1 MSSDKPE
8 VLEEFE
14 YQAEM
19 KQLLHLIVHSLYS
32 HREVFLREVISNAS
46 DALNQVRFRQL
57 TDKDIVS
64 PDAPLRISIGVDS
77 EGQTFS
83 IADTGIGMTR
93 EDLVARIGTIA
104 SSGTVA
110 FLEQLKEEGK
120 PFDANLIGQFG
131 IGFYSVFM
139 VTDEV
144 VIETRHADSGSK
156 GYRWESSGES
166 KFTIEEFPREE
177 RGTKISFKLK
187 DDAKEFSEEYRVNE
201 IIKKYSNFADF
212 PIHVNGEQI
221 NTISALWQKNKNEVN
236 DEELEEFYKFISNDF
251 NPILGHLHLAI
262 EGQVNFKAMV
272 FVPETAP
279 FNFLRG
285 DDLKSLQLYA
295 NRIFIQDDCKEL
307 LPEYLH
313 FVAGV
318 VDTEDLPLNVSREVT
333 QSSPVMGKI
342 KNVLTGRILSL
353 LEGWAKNDQEKYDT
367 FFTNF
372 GLLFKTGL
380 STDFGNRDR
389 LIDLLRF
396 ESTKTEKGKFTSL
409 KDYVAG
415 MQEDQKEIYYLTG
428 ESRAAVELNPNLEY
442 FRKREI
448 EVLFFI
454 DPADIFN
461 IPQLHEYDEKPIKGI
476 ETADLD
482 LKSDEESEADSLTE
496 DESKSLIS
504 IFKETL
510 GDKVEDVVESKRL
523 VDSAATLVVGA
534 SGMDRQMERMMKMM
548 NQEIPGSKKIL
559 EINPSHPLIKN
570 LAQIHE
576 NKGDELLLK
585 SCVLQVY
592 EGALLIDGNMDSP
605 TEFVARMTEIME
617 HATKK

>member
-1 MSSDKPE
+1 MSSDKLE
-8 VLEEFE
+8 ALEEFE

-32 HREVFLREVISNAS
+32 HSEVFLREVISNAS
-46 DALNQVRFRQL
+46 DALNLVRFRQL
-57 TDKDIVS
+57 TDKNIVS
-64 PDAPLRISIGVDS
+64 PNAPLRISISVDS
-77 EGQTFS
+77 KTQTFS
-83 IADTGIGMTR
+83 IADTGIGMTK
-93 EDLVARIGTIA
+93 EDLVSRIGTIA

-110 FLEQLKEEGK
+110 FLERLKEEGK
-120 PFDANLIGQFG
+120 PFDANMIGQFG

-139 VTDEV
+139 VTDQV
-144 VIETRHADSGSK
+144 VIETRQADPGSK
-156 GYRWESSGES
+156 GYRWESTGAS
-166 KFTIEEFPREE
+166 KFTVEEFPREE

-212 PIHVNGEQI
+212 PIHVNGEQV
-221 NTISALWQKNKNEVN
+221 NTISALWQKNKNEVT
-236 DEELEEFYKFISNDF
+236 DEDLEEFYKFISNDF
-251 NPILGHLHLAI
+251 NPILGHLHLSI

-272 FVPETAP
+272 FVPESAP
-279 FNFLRG
+279 FDFLRG
-285 DDLKSLQLYA
+285 EELKSLQLYA

-307 LPEYLH
+307 LPEYLR

-333 QSSPVMGKI
+333 QVSPIMGKI

-353 LEGWAKNDQEKYDT
+353 LEDWAKNDQEKYDK

-396 ESTKTEKGKFTSL
+396 ESTKTEKGKLTSL

-442 FRKREI
+442 FRKRGI

-461 IPQLHEYDEKPIKGI
+461 IPQLHDYDEKPIKGI

-482 LKSDEESEADSLTE
+482 LKSDEESKADSLTE
-496 DESKSLIS
+496 DESKSLFS
-504 IFKETL
+504 LFKETL

-534 SGMDRQMERMMKMM
+534 SGMDREMERMMKMM
-548 NQEIPGSKKIL
+548 NQDIPGSKKIL

-570 LAQIHE
+570 LAHIHE
-576 NKGDELLLK
+576 NNGDESLLK
-585 SCVLQVY
+585 SCILQVY

-605 TEFVARMTEIME
+605 TEFVARMTEIMA
-617 HATKK
+617 HATR

>member
-1 MSSDKPE
+1 MSSDKPQA
-8 VLEEFE
+8 LEEFE

-64 PDAPLRISIGVDS
+64 PDAPLRINISVDS
-77 EGQTFS
+77 EAQTFS
-83 IADTGIGMTR
+83 IADTGIGMTK
-93 EDLVARIGTIA
+93 EDLVDRVGTIA

-110 FLEQLKEEGK
+110 FLERLKEEGK
-120 PFDANLIGQFG
+120 PFDANMIGQFG

-139 VTDEV
+139 VTDQV
-144 VIETRHADSGSK
+144 VIETRHADQGSK
-156 GYRWESSGES
+156 GYRWESTGES
-166 KFTIEEFPREE
+166 KFTVEEFPREE

-187 DDAKEFSEEYRVNE
+187 DDAKEFGEEHQVNE
-201 IIKKYSNFADF
+201 TIKKYSNFADF
-212 PIHVNGEQI
+212 PIHVNGEQV
-221 NTISALWQKNKNEVN
+221 NTISALWQKSKNEVT

-251 NPILGHLHLAI
+251 GSILGHMHLAI

-272 FVPETAP
+272 FVPESAP

-295 NRIFIQDDCKEL
+295 NRIFIQEDCKEL
-307 LPEYLH
+307 LPEYLR

-353 LEGWAKNDQEKYDT
+353 LEDWAKNDQEKYDK
-367 FFTNF
+367 FFANF

-396 ESTKTEKGKFTSL
+396 ESTKTENGKFTSL
-409 KDYVAG
+409 KDYAAG

-428 ESRAAVELNPNLEY
+428 ENREAVELNPNLEY
-442 FRKREI
+442 FRKRGI

-476 ETADLD
+476 EAADLD
-482 LKSDEESEADSLTE
+482 LKSDKESEADSLTE

-504 IFKETL
+504 LFKDTL

-576 NKGDELLLK
+576 KNGDESLLK
-585 SCVLQVY
+585 SCVLQVF
-592 EGALLIDGNMDSP
+592 EGALLIDGNVDSP

-617 HATKK
+617 HATR

>member
-1 MSSDKPE
+1 MSSDKLE
-8 VLEEFE
+8 ALEEFE

-32 HREVFLREVISNAS
+32 HSEVFLREVISNAS
-46 DALNQVRFRQL
+46 DALNLVRFRQL
-57 TDKDIVS
+57 TDKNIVS
-64 PDAPLRISIGVDS
+64 PNAPLRISISVDS
-77 EGQTFS
+77 KTQTFS
-83 IADTGIGMTR
+83 IADTGIGMTK
-93 EDLVARIGTIA
+93 EDLVSRIGTIA

-110 FLEQLKEEGK
+110 FLERLKEEGK
-120 PFDANLIGQFG
+120 PFDANMIGQFG

-139 VTDEV
+139 VTDQV
-144 VIETRHADSGSK
+144 VIETRHADPGSK
-156 GYRWESSGES
+156 GYRWESTGAS
-166 KFTIEEFPREE
+166 KFTVEEFPREE

-212 PIHVNGEQI
+212 SIHVNGEQV
-221 NTISALWQKNKNEVN
+221 NTISALWQKNKNEVT
-236 DEELEEFYKFISNDF
+236 DEDLEEFYKFISNDF
-251 NPILGHLHLAI
+251 NPILGHLHLSI

-272 FVPETAP
+272 FVPESAP
-279 FNFLRG
+279 FDFLRG
-285 DDLKSLQLYA
+285 EELKSLQLYA

-307 LPEYLH
+307 LPEYLR

-333 QSSPVMGKI
+333 QVSPIMGKI

-353 LEGWAKNDQEKYDT
+353 LEDWAKNDQEKYDK

-396 ESTKTEKGKFTSL
+396 ESTKTEKGKLTSL

-442 FRKREI
+442 FRKRGI

-461 IPQLHEYDEKPIKGI
+461 IPQLHDYDEKPIKGI

-482 LKSDEESEADSLTE
+482 LKSDEESKADSLTE
-496 DESKSLIS
+496 DESKSLFS
-504 IFKETL
+504 LFKETL

-534 SGMDRQMERMMKMM
+534 SGMDREMERMMKMM
-548 NQEIPGSKKIL
+548 NQDIPGSKKIL

-570 LAQIHE
+570 LAHIHE
-576 NKGDELLLK
+576 NNGDESLLK
-585 SCVLQVY
+585 SCILQVY

-605 TEFVARMTEIME
+605 TEFVARMTEIMA
-617 HATKK
+617 HATR

>member
-1 MSSDKPE
+1 MSSDKLE
-8 VLEEFE
+8 ALEEFE

-32 HREVFLREVISNAS
+32 HSEVFLREVISNAS

-57 TDKDIVS
+57 TDKNIVS
-64 PDAPLRISIGVDS
+64 PNAPLRISISVDS
-77 EGQTFS
+77 KTQTFS
-83 IADTGIGMTR
+83 IADTGIGMTK
-93 EDLVARIGTIA
+93 EDLVSRIGTIA

-110 FLEQLKEEGK
+110 FLERLKEEGK
-120 PFDANLIGQFG
+120 PFDANMIGQFG

-139 VTDEV
+139 VTDQV
-144 VIETRHADSGSK
+144 VIETRHADPESK
-156 GYRWESSGES
+156 GYRWESTGAS
-166 KFTIEEFPREE
+166 KFTVEEFPREE

-212 PIHVNGEQI
+212 SIHVNGEQV
-221 NTISALWQKNKNEVN
+221 NTISALWQKNKNEVT
-236 DEELEEFYKFISNDF
+236 DEDLEEFYKFISNDF
-251 NPILGHLHLAI
+251 NPILGHLHLSI

-279 FNFLRG
+279 FDFSRG
-285 DDLKSLQLYA
+285 EDLKSLQLYA

-307 LPEYLH
+307 LPEYLR

-333 QSSPVMGKI
+333 QVSPVMGKI

-353 LEGWAKNDQEKYDT
+353 LEDWAKNDQEKYDK

-396 ESTKTEKGKFTSL
+396 ESTKTEKGKLTSL

-442 FRKREI
+442 FRKRGI

-461 IPQLHEYDEKPIKGI
+461 IPQLHDYDEKPIKGI

-482 LKSDEESEADSLTE
+482 LKSDEESKADSLTE
-496 DESKSLIS
+496 DESKSLFS
-504 IFKETL
+504 LFKETL

-548 NQEIPGSKKIL
+548 NQDIPGSKKIL

-570 LAQIHE
+570 LAHIHE
-576 NKGDELLLK
+576 NNGDESLLK
-585 SCVLQVY
+585 SCILQVY

-605 TEFVARMTEIME
+605 TEFVARMTEIMA
-617 HATKK
+617 HATR

>member
-1 MSSDKPE
+1 MSSDKPQA
-8 VLEEFE
+8 LEEFE

-64 PDAPLRISIGVDS
+64 PDAPLRINISVDS
-77 EGQTFS
+77 EAQTFS
-83 IADTGIGMTR
+83 IADTGIGMTK
-93 EDLVARIGTIA
+93 EDLVDRVGTIA

-110 FLEQLKEEGK
+110 FLERLKEEGK
-120 PFDANLIGQFG
+120 PFDANMIGQFG

-139 VTDEV
+139 VTDQV
-144 VIETRHADSGSK
+144 VIETRHADQGSK
-156 GYRWESSGES
+156 GYRWESTGES
-166 KFTIEEFPREE
+166 KFTVEEFPREE

-187 DDAKEFSEEYRVNE
+187 DDAKEFGEEHQVNE
-201 IIKKYSNFADF
+201 TIKKYSNFADF
-212 PIHVNGEQI
+212 PIHVNGEQV
-221 NTISALWQKNKNEVN
+221 NTISALWQKSKNEVT

-251 NPILGHLHLAI
+251 GSILGHMHLAI

-272 FVPETAP
+272 FVPESAP

-295 NRIFIQDDCKEL
+295 NRIFIQEDCKEL
-307 LPEYLH
+307 LPEYLR

-353 LEGWAKNDQEKYDT
+353 LEDWAKNDQEKYDK
-367 FFTNF
+367 FFANF

-409 KDYVAG
+409 KDYAAG

-428 ESRAAVELNPNLEY
+428 ENREAVELNPNLEY
-442 FRKREI
+442 FRKRGI

-476 ETADLD
+476 EAADLD
-482 LKSDEESEADSLTE
+482 LKSDKESEADSLTE

-504 IFKETL
+504 LFKDTL

-576 NKGDELLLK
+576 KNGDESLLK
-585 SCVLQVY
+585 SCVLQVF
-592 EGALLIDGNMDSP
+592 EGALLIDGNVDSP

-617 HATKK
+617 HATR

>member
-1 MSSDKPE
+1 MSSDKRE
-8 VLEEFE
+8 ALEEFE

-64 PDAPLRISIGVDS
+64 PDAPLRISINVDS
-77 EGQTFS
+77 KEQTFS
-83 IADTGIGMTR
+83 IADTGIGMTK
-93 EDLVARIGTIA
+93 EDLVSRIGTIA

-110 FLEQLKEEGK
+110 FLERLKEEGK
-120 PFDANLIGQFG
+120 PFDANMIGQFG
-131 IGFYSVFM
+131 IGFYSIFM
-139 VTDEV
+139 VTDQV
-144 VIETRHADSGSK
+144 VIETRHADSGSQ
-156 GYRWESSGES
+156 GYRWESTGES
-166 KFTIEEFPREE
+166 KFTVEEFPREE
-177 RGTKISFKLK
+177 RGTRISFKLK

-212 PIHVNGEQI
+212 PIHVNGEQV
-221 NTISALWQKNKNEVN
+221 NTISALWQKNRNEVT

-251 NPILGHLHLAI
+251 NPTLGHLHLSI

-279 FNFLRG
+279 FNFMRG
-285 DDLKSLQLYA
+285 EELKSLQLYA

-307 LPEYLH
+307 LPEYLR

-333 QSSPVMGKI
+333 QSSPVMRKI
-342 KNVLTGRILSL
+342 QNVLKGRILSL
-353 LEGWAKNDQEKYDT
+353 LEDWAKNDREKYDK

-380 STDFGNRDR
+380 GADFESRDR
-389 LIDLLRF
+389 LVDLLRF
-396 ESTKTEKGKFTSL
+396 ESTKTENGKFTSL

-415 MQEDQKEIYYLTG
+415 MQEDQKEIYYVSG
-428 ESRAAVELNPNLEY
+428 ENRATVELNPNLEY
-442 FRKREI
+442 FKKRGI

-461 IPQLHEYDEKPIKGI
+461 IPLLSDYDEKPIKGI
-476 ETADLD
+476 ETADID
-482 LKSDEESEADSLTE
+482 LKSDEASETGGLTE

-510 GDKVEDVVESKRL
+510 GDQIEDVVESKRL

-534 SGMDRQMERMMKMM
+534 SGMDRQMERMMKLM
-548 NQEIPGSKKIL
+548 NQDIPASKKIL
-559 EINPSHPLIKN
+559 EINPSHALIKN
-570 LAQIHE
+570 LAHIHE
-576 NKGDELLLK
+576 NKGDESLLK

-592 EGALLIDGNMDSP
+592 EGALLIDGNMESP

-617 HATKK
+617 HATR

>member
-1 MSSDKPE
+1 MSSDKLE
-8 VLEEFE
+8 ALEEFE

-32 HREVFLREVISNAS
+32 HSEVFLREVISNAS

-57 TDKDIVS
+57 TDKNIVS
-64 PDAPLRISIGVDS
+64 PNAPLRISISVDS
-77 EGQTFS
+77 KTQTFS
-83 IADTGIGMTR
+83 IADTGIGMTK
-93 EDLVARIGTIA
+93 EDLVSRIGTIA

-110 FLEQLKEEGK
+110 FLERLKEEGK
-120 PFDANLIGQFG
+120 PFDANMIGQFG

-139 VTDEV
+139 VTDQV
-144 VIETRHADSGSK
+144 VIETRHADPESK
-156 GYRWESSGES
+156 GYRWESTGAS
-166 KFTIEEFPREE
+166 KFTVEEFPREE

-212 PIHVNGEQI
+212 SIHVNGEQV
-221 NTISALWQKNKNEVN
+221 NTISALWQKNKNEVT
-236 DEELEEFYKFISNDF
+236 DEDLEEFYKFISNDF
-251 NPILGHLHLAI
+251 NPILGHLHLSI

-279 FNFLRG
+279 FEFLRG
-285 DDLKSLQLYA
+285 EDLKSLQLYA

-307 LPEYLH
+307 LPEYLR

-333 QSSPVMGKI
+333 QVSPIMGKI

-353 LEGWAKNDQEKYDT
+353 LEDWAKNDQEKYDK

-396 ESTKTEKGKFTSL
+396 ESTKTEKGKLTSL

-442 FRKREI
+442 FRKRGI

-461 IPQLHEYDEKPIKGI
+461 IPQLHDYDEKPIKGI

-482 LKSDEESEADSLTE
+482 LKSDEESKADSLTE
-496 DESKSLIS
+496 DESKSLFS
-504 IFKETL
+504 LFKETL

-548 NQEIPGSKKIL
+548 NQDIPGSKKIL
-559 EINPSHPLIKN
+559 EINPSHLLIKN
-570 LAQIHE
+570 LAHIHE
-576 NKGDELLLK
+576 NNGDESLLK
-585 SCVLQVY
+585 SCILQVY

-605 TEFVARMTEIME
+605 TEFVARMTEIMA
-617 HATKK
+617 HATR

>member
-8 VLEEFE
+8 ALEEFE

-64 PDAPLRISIGVDS
+64 PDAPLRINISVDS
-77 EGQTFS
+77 EAQTFS
-83 IADTGIGMTR
+83 IADTGIGMTK
-93 EDLVARIGTIA
+93 EDLVDRVGTIA

-110 FLEQLKEEGK
+110 FLERLKEEDK
-120 PFDANLIGQFG
+120 PFDANMIGQFG

-139 VTDEV
+139 VTDQV
-144 VIETRHADSGSK
+144 VIETRHADPGSK
-156 GYRWESSGES
+156 GYRWESTGES
-166 KFTIEEFPREE
+166 KFTVEEFPREE

-187 DDAKEFSEEYRVNE
+187 DDAKEFGEEHQVNE

-212 PIHVNGEQI
+212 PIHVNGEQV
-221 NTISALWQKNKNEVN
+221 NTISALWQKSKNEVT

-251 NPILGHLHLAI
+251 GSILGHMHLAI

-295 NRIFIQDDCKEL
+295 NRIFIQEDCKEL
-307 LPEYLH
+307 LPEYLR

-353 LEGWAKNDQEKYDT
+353 LEDWAKNDKEKYDK

-372 GLLFKTGL
+372 GLLFKTGI

-389 LIDLLRF
+389 MIDLLRF
-396 ESTKTEKGKFTSL
+396 ESTKTEKGEFTSL

-428 ESRAAVELNPNLEY
+428 ENREAVELNPNLEY
-442 FRKREI
+442 FRKRGI

-504 IFKETL
+504 LFKETL

-523 VDSAATLVVGA
+523 VDSAATLVVGT

-548 NQEIPGSKKIL
+548 NQEIPASKKIL
-559 EINPSHPLIKN
+559 EINLSHPLIKN

-576 NKGDELLLK
+576 QKGNEPLLK
-585 SCVLQVY
+585 SCVLQGF
-592 EGALLIDGNMDSP
+592 EGTLLIDGNMESP
-605 TEFVARMTEIME
+605 TDFVTRMTEIME
-617 HATKK
+617 HATR

>member
-8 VLEEFE
+8 ALEEFE

-46 DALNQVRFRQL
+46 DALNQARFRQL

-64 PDAPLRISIGVDS
+64 PDAPLRISINVDS
-77 EGQTFS
+77 NAQTFS
-83 IADTGIGMTR
+83 IADTGIGMTK

-110 FLEQLKEEGK
+110 FLERLKDEGK
-120 PFDANLIGQFG
+120 PFDANMIGQFG

-139 VTDEV
+139 VTDQV

-156 GYRWESSGES
+156 GYRWESTGES
-166 KFTIEEFPREE
+166 KFTVEEFPREE

-212 PIHVNGEQI
+212 PIHVNGEQV
-221 NTISALWQKNKNEVN
+221 NTISALWQKNRNEVT

-251 NPILGHLHLAI
+251 NPTLGHLHLSI
-262 EGQVNFKAMV
+262 EGQVNFKAMI

-279 FNFLRG
+279 FNFMRG
-285 DDLKSLQLYA
+285 EDLKSLQLYA

-307 LPEYLH
+307 LPEYLR

-333 QSSPVMGKI
+333 QASPVMAKI
-342 KNVLTGRILSL
+342 KNVLRGRILSL
-353 LEGWAKNDQEKYDT
+353 LEGWAKDDQEKYDK

-380 STDFGNRDR
+380 GTDFESRDR
-389 LIDLLRF
+389 LVNLLRF

-415 MQEDQKEIYYLTG
+415 MQEDQKEIYYVSG
-428 ESRAAVELNPNLEY
+428 ENRATVELNPNLEY
-442 FRKREI
+442 FKKRGI

-461 IPQLHEYDEKPIKGI
+461 IPLLSDYDEKPIKGI
-476 ETADLD
+476 ESADLD
-482 LKSDEESEADSLTE
+482 LKSDEKSETDGLTE
-496 DESKSLIS
+496 NESKSLIS
-504 IFKETL
+504 LFKETL

-548 NQEIPGSKKIL
+548 NQDIPASKKIL

-576 NKGDELLLK
+576 NRGDESLLK

-592 EGALLIDGNMDSP
+592 EGALLIDGNMESP

-617 HATKK
+617 HATR

>member
-1 MSSDKPE
+1 MSSDKLE
-8 VLEEFE
+8 ALEEFE

-32 HREVFLREVISNAS
+32 HSEVFLREVISNAS
-46 DALNQVRFRQL
+46 DALNLVRFRQL
-57 TDKDIVS
+57 TDKNIVS
-64 PDAPLRISIGVDS
+64 PNAPLRISISVDS
-77 EGQTFS
+77 KTQTFS
-83 IADTGIGMTR
+83 IADTGIGMTK
-93 EDLVARIGTIA
+93 EDLVSRIGTIA

-110 FLEQLKEEGK
+110 FLERLKEEGK
-120 PFDANLIGQFG
+120 PFDANMIGQFG

-139 VTDEV
+139 VTDQV
-144 VIETRHADSGSK
+144 VIETRHADPGSK
-156 GYRWESSGES
+156 GYRWESTGAS
-166 KFTIEEFPREE
+166 KFTVEEFPREE

-212 PIHVNGEQI
+212 PIHVNGEQV
-221 NTISALWQKNKNEVN
+221 NTISALWQKNKNEVT
-236 DEELEEFYKFISNDF
+236 DEDLEEFYKFISNDF
-251 NPILGHLHLAI
+251 NPILGHLHLSI

-272 FVPETAP
+272 FVPESAP
-279 FNFLRG
+279 FDFLRG
-285 DDLKSLQLYA
+285 EELKSLQLYA

-307 LPEYLH
+307 LPEYLR

-333 QSSPVMGKI
+333 QVSPIMGKI

-353 LEGWAKNDQEKYDT
+353 LEDWAKNDQEKYDK

-396 ESTKTEKGKFTSL
+396 ESTKTEKGKLTSL

-442 FRKREI
+442 FRKRGI

-461 IPQLHEYDEKPIKGI
+461 IPQLHDYDEKPIKGI

-482 LKSDEESEADSLTE
+482 LKSDEESKADSLTE
-496 DESKSLIS
+496 DESKSLFS
-504 IFKETL
+504 LFKETL

-534 SGMDRQMERMMKMM
+534 SGMDREMERMMKMM
-548 NQEIPGSKKIL
+548 NQDIPGSKKIL

-570 LAQIHE
+570 LAHIHE
-576 NKGDELLLK
+576 NNGDESLLK
-585 SCVLQVY
+585 SCILQVY

-605 TEFVARMTEIME
+605 TEFVARMTEIMA
-617 HATKK
+617 HATR

>member
-1 MSSDKPE
+1 MSSDKLE
-8 VLEEFE
+8 ALEEFE

-32 HREVFLREVISNAS
+32 HSEVFLREVISNAS
-46 DALNQVRFRQL
+46 DALNLVRFRQL
-57 TDKDIVS
+57 TDKNIVS
-64 PDAPLRISIGVDS
+64 PNAPLRISISVDS
-77 EGQTFS
+77 KTQTFS
-83 IADTGIGMTR
+83 IADTGIGMTK
-93 EDLVARIGTIA
+93 EDLVSRIGTIA

-110 FLEQLKEEGK
+110 FLERLKEEGK
-120 PFDANLIGQFG
+120 PFDANMIGQFG

-139 VTDEV
+139 VTDQV
-144 VIETRHADSGSK
+144 VIETRHADPGSK
-156 GYRWESSGES
+156 GYRWESTGAS
-166 KFTIEEFPREE
+166 KFTVEEFPREE

-212 PIHVNGEQI
+212 SIHVNGEQV
-221 NTISALWQKNKNEVN
+221 NTISALWQKNKNEVT
-236 DEELEEFYKFISNDF
+236 DEDLEEFYKFISNDF
-251 NPILGHLHLAI
+251 NPILGHLHLSI

-279 FNFLRG
+279 FDFLRG
-285 DDLKSLQLYA
+285 EELKSLQLYA

-307 LPEYLH
+307 LPEYLR

-333 QSSPVMGKI
+333 QVSPIMGKI

-353 LEGWAKNDQEKYDT
+353 LEDWAKNDQEKYDK

-396 ESTKTEKGKFTSL
+396 ESTKTEKGKLTSL

-442 FRKREI
+442 FRKRGI

-461 IPQLHEYDEKPIKGI
+461 IPQLHDYDEKPIKGI

-482 LKSDEESEADSLTE
+482 LKSDEESKADSLTE
-496 DESKSLIS
+496 DESKSLFS
-504 IFKETL
+504 LFKETL

-534 SGMDRQMERMMKMM
+534 SGMDREMERMMKMM
-548 NQEIPGSKKIL
+548 NQDIPGSKKIL

-570 LAQIHE
+570 LAHIHE
-576 NKGDELLLK
+576 NNDDESLLK
-585 SCVLQVY
+585 SCILQVY

-605 TEFVARMTEIME
+605 TEFVARMTEIMA
-617 HATKK
+617 HATR

>member
-1 MSSDKPE
+1 MSNDKPE
-8 VLEEFE
+8 ALEEFE

-32 HREVFLREVISNAS
+32 HQEVFLREVISNAS

-64 PDAPLRISIGVDS
+64 PDAPLRININVDS
-77 EGQTFS
+77 KTQTFS
-83 IADTGIGMTR
+83 IADTGIGMTK

-104 SSGTVA
+104 SSGTVK
-110 FLEQLKEEGK
+110 FLDRLKEEGK
-120 PFDANLIGQFG
+120 PFDANMIGQFG

-139 VTDEV
+139 VTDQV
-144 VIETRHADSGSK
+144 VIETRHADPGSK
-156 GYRWESSGES
+156 GYRWESTGES
-166 KFTIEEFPREE
+166 RFTIEEFPREE
-177 RGTKISFKLK
+177 RGTRIFFKLK

-212 PIHVNGEQI
+212 PIHVNSEQV
-221 NTISALWQKNKNEVN
+221 NTISALWQKNRNEVT
-236 DEELEEFYKFISNDF
+236 DEELGEFYKFISNDF

-279 FNFLRG
+279 FNFMRG
-285 DDLKSLQLYA
+285 EDLTSLQLYA

-333 QSSPVMGKI
+333 QASPVMAKI

-353 LEGWAKNDQEKYDT
+353 LEDWAKNDKEKYNK
-367 FFTNF
+367 FFANF

-380 STDFGNRDR
+380 STDLGNRDR
-389 LIDLLRF
+389 LVDLLRF
-396 ESTKTEKGKFTSL
+396 ESTRTEKGKFTSL

-415 MQEDQKEIYYLTG
+415 MQEDQKEIYYLSG
-428 ESRAAVELNPNLEY
+428 ENRAAVELNPNLEY
-442 FRKREI
+442 FKKRGI

-461 IPQLHEYDEKPIKGI
+461 IPQLHDYDEKPIKGI

-482 LKSDEESEADSLTE
+482 LKSDEESAGDSLSD
-496 DESKSLIS
+496 DESMSLFS
-504 IFKETL
+504 LFKETL

-548 NQEIPGSKKIL
+548 NQDIPASKKIL
-559 EINPSHPLIKN
+559 EINPSHTLIKN

-576 NKGDELLLK
+576 NKGDESLLRN
-585 SCVLQVY
+585 CIHQVY
-592 EGALLIDGNMDSP
+592 EGALLINGNIDSP

-617 HATKK
+617 HATR

>member
-1 MSSDKPE
+1 MSSDKRE
-8 VLEEFE
+8 ALEEFE

-64 PDAPLRISIGVDS
+64 PDAPLRISINVDS
-77 EGQTFS
+77 KEQTFS
-83 IADTGIGMTR
+83 IADTGVGMTK

-110 FLEQLKEEGK
+110 FLERLKDEGK
-120 PFDANLIGQFG
+120 PFDANMIGQFG
-131 IGFYSVFM
+131 IGFYSIFM
-139 VTDEV
+139 VTDQV
-144 VIETRHADSGSK
+144 VIETRHADSGSQ
-156 GYRWESSGES
+156 GYRWESTGES
-166 KFTIEEFPREE
+166 KFTVEEFPREE

-212 PIHVNGEQI
+212 PIHVNGEQV
-221 NTISALWQKNKNEVN
+221 NTISALWQKNRNEVT

-251 NPILGHLHLAI
+251 NPTLGHLHLSI

-279 FNFLRG
+279 FNFMRG
-285 DDLKSLQLYA
+285 EELKSLQLYA

-307 LPEYLH
+307 LPEYLR

-333 QSSPVMGKI
+333 QSSPVMRKI
-342 KNVLTGRILSL
+342 QNVLKGRILSL
-353 LEGWAKNDQEKYDT
+353 LEDWAKNDREKYDK

-380 STDFGNRDR
+380 GADFESRDR
-389 LIDLLRF
+389 LVDLLRF
-396 ESTKTEKGKFTSL
+396 ESTKTENGKFTSL

-415 MQEDQKEIYYLTG
+415 MQEDQKEIYYVSG
-428 ESRAAVELNPNLEY
+428 ENRATVELNPNLEY
-442 FRKREI
+442 FKKRGI

-461 IPQLHEYDEKPIKGI
+461 IPLLSDYDEKPIKGI
-476 ETADLD
+476 ETADID
-482 LKSDEESEADSLTE
+482 LKSDESSETGGLTE

-510 GDKVEDVVESKRL
+510 GDQVEDVVESKRL

-534 SGMDRQMERMMKMM
+534 SGMDRQMERMMKLM
-548 NQEIPGSKKIL
+548 NQDIPASKKIL
-559 EINPSHPLIKN
+559 EINPSHALIKN
-570 LAQIHE
+570 LAHIHE
-576 NKGDELLLK
+576 NKGDESLAQKLRTAGL
-585 SCVLQVY
+585 
-592 EGALLIDGNMDSP
+592 
-605 TEFVARMTEIME
+605 
-617 HATKK
+617 

>member
-1 MSSDKPE
+1 MSSDKLE
-8 VLEEFE
+8 ALEEFE

-32 HREVFLREVISNAS
+32 HSEVFLREVISNAS
-46 DALNQVRFRQL
+46 DALNLVRFRQL
-57 TDKDIVS
+57 TDKNIVS
-64 PDAPLRISIGVDS
+64 PNAPLRISISVDS
-77 EGQTFS
+77 KTQTFS
-83 IADTGIGMTR
+83 IADTGIGMTK
-93 EDLVARIGTIA
+93 EDLVSRIGTIA

-110 FLEQLKEEGK
+110 FLERLKEEGK
-120 PFDANLIGQFG
+120 PFDANMIGQFG

-139 VTDEV
+139 VTDQV
-144 VIETRHADSGSK
+144 VIETRHADPGSK
-156 GYRWESSGES
+156 GYRWESTGAS
-166 KFTIEEFPREE
+166 KFTVEEFPREE

-212 PIHVNGEQI
+212 PIHVNGEQV
-221 NTISALWQKNKNEVN
+221 NTISALWQKNKNEVT
-236 DEELEEFYKFISNDF
+236 DEDLEEFYKFISNDF
-251 NPILGHLHLAI
+251 NPILGHLHLSI

-279 FNFLRG
+279 FDFLRG
-285 DDLKSLQLYA
+285 EDLKSLQLYA

-307 LPEYLH
+307 LPEYLR

-333 QSSPVMGKI
+333 QVSPVMGKI

-353 LEGWAKNDQEKYDT
+353 LEDWAKNDQEKYDK

-396 ESTKTEKGKFTSL
+396 ESTKTEKGKLTSL

-442 FRKREI
+442 FRKRGI

-461 IPQLHEYDEKPIKGI
+461 IPQLHDYDEKPIKGI

-482 LKSDEESEADSLTE
+482 LKSDEENKADSLTE
-496 DESKSLIS
+496 DESKSLFS
-504 IFKETL
+504 LFKETL

-548 NQEIPGSKKIL
+548 NQDIPGSKKIL

-570 LAQIHE
+570 LAHIHE
-576 NKGDELLLK
+576 NNDDESLLK

-605 TEFVARMTEIME
+605 TEFVARMTEIMA
-617 HATKK
+617 HATR

>member
-8 VLEEFE
+8 ALEEFE

-64 PDAPLRISIGVDS
+64 PDAPLRINISVDS
-77 EGQTFS
+77 EAQIFS
-83 IADTGIGMTR
+83 IADTGIGMTK
-93 EDLVARIGTIA
+93 EDLVDRVGTIA

-110 FLEQLKEEGK
+110 FLERLKEEGK
-120 PFDANLIGQFG
+120 PFDANMIGQFG

-139 VTDEV
+139 VTDQV
-144 VIETRHADSGSK
+144 VIETRHADQGSK
-156 GYRWESSGES
+156 GYRWESTGES
-166 KFTIEEFPREE
+166 KFTVEEFPREE
-177 RGTKISFKLK
+177 RGTTISFKLK
-187 DDAKEFSEEYRVNE
+187 DDAKEFGEEHQVNE

-212 PIHVNGEQI
+212 PIHVNGEQV
-221 NTISALWQKNKNEVN
+221 NTISALWQKSKNEVT

-251 NPILGHLHLAI
+251 GSILGHMHLAI

-307 LPEYLH
+307 LPEYLR

-353 LEGWAKNDQEKYDT
+353 LEDWARNDKEKYDK

-389 LIDLLRF
+389 MIDLLRF
-396 ESTKTEKGKFTSL
+396 ESTKTEKGEFTSL

-428 ESRAAVELNPNLEY
+428 ENREAVELNPNLEY
-442 FRKREI
+442 FTKRGI

-476 ETADLD
+476 EAADLD
-482 LKSDEESEADSLTE
+482 LKPDEESEVDSLTE

-504 IFKETL
+504 LFKETL

-523 VDSAATLVVGA
+523 VDSAATLVVGT

-548 NQEIPGSKKIL
+548 NQEIPASKKIL

-576 NKGDELLLK
+576 QKGNEPLLK
-585 SCVLQVY
+585 SCVLQVF
-592 EGALLIDGNMDSP
+592 EGALLIDGNMESP
-605 TEFVARMTEIME
+605 TDFVARMTEIME
-617 HATKK
+617 HATR

>member
-8 VLEEFE
+8 AMEEFE

-64 PDAPLRISIGVDS
+64 PDAPLRISIGVDA
-77 EGQTFS
+77 EAQTFS
-83 IADTGIGMTR
+83 IADTGIGMTK
-93 EDLVARIGTIA
+93 EDLVDRVGTIA

-110 FLEQLKEEGK
+110 FLERLKEEGK
-120 PFDANLIGQFG
+120 PFDANMIGQFG

-139 VTDEV
+139 VTDQV
-144 VIETRHADSGSK
+144 VIETRHADPGSK
-156 GYRWESSGES
+156 GYRWESTGES
-166 KFTIEEFPREE
+166 KFTVEEFPREE

-187 DDAKEFSEEYRVNE
+187 DDAKEFCEEHQVNE

-212 PIHVNGEQI
+212 PIHVNGEQV
-221 NTISALWQKNKNEVN
+221 NTISALWQKSKNEVT

-251 NPILGHLHLAI
+251 GSILGHMHLAI

-279 FNFLRG
+279 FNFLKG

-307 LPEYLH
+307 LPEYLR

-333 QSSPVMGKI
+333 QSSPIMGKI

-353 LEGWAKNDQEKYDT
+353 LEDWAKNDQEKYDK

-389 LIDLLRF
+389 MIDLLRF

-409 KDYVAG
+409 KDYAAG
-415 MQEDQKEIYYLTG
+415 IPEDQKEIYYLTG
-428 ESRAAVELNPNLEY
+428 ENREAVELNPNLEY
-442 FRKREI
+442 FRKRGI

-482 LKSDEESEADSLTE
+482 LKSDEESETDSLSE
-496 DESKSLIS
+496 DESKSLLS
-504 IFKETL
+504 LFKETL

-548 NQEIPGSKKIL
+548 NQDIPATKKIL
-559 EINPSHPLIKN
+559 EINPAHPLIKN

-576 NKGDELLLK
+576 KKGYEPLLK

-592 EGALLIDGNMDSP
+592 EGALLIDGNMESP
-605 TEFVARMTEIME
+605 TDFVARMTEIME
-617 HATKK
+617 HATR

>member
-1 MSSDKPE
+1 MSSDKLE
-8 VLEEFE
+8 ALEEFE

-32 HREVFLREVISNAS
+32 HSEVFLREVISNAS
-46 DALNQVRFRQL
+46 DALNLVRFRQL
-57 TDKDIVS
+57 TDKNIVS
-64 PDAPLRISIGVDS
+64 PNAPLRISISVDS
-77 EGQTFS
+77 KTQTFS
-83 IADTGIGMTR
+83 IADTGIGMTK
-93 EDLVARIGTIA
+93 EDLVSRIGTIA

-110 FLEQLKEEGK
+110 FLERLKEEGK
-120 PFDANLIGQFG
+120 PFDANMIGQFG

-139 VTDEV
+139 VTDQV
-144 VIETRHADSGSK
+144 VIETRHADPGSK
-156 GYRWESSGES
+156 GYRWESTGAS
-166 KFTIEEFPREE
+166 KFTVEEFPREE

-212 PIHVNGEQI
+212 PIHVNGEQV
-221 NTISALWQKNKNEVN
+221 NTISALWQKNKNEVT
-236 DEELEEFYKFISNDF
+236 DEDLEEFYKFISNDF
-251 NPILGHLHLAI
+251 NPILGHLHLSI

-279 FNFLRG
+279 FDFLRG
-285 DDLKSLQLYA
+285 EDLKSLQLYA

-307 LPEYLH
+307 LPEYLR

-333 QSSPVMGKI
+333 QVSPVMGKI

-353 LEGWAKNDQEKYDT
+353 LEDWAKNDQEKYDK

-396 ESTKTEKGKFTSL
+396 ESTKTEKGKLTSL

-442 FRKREI
+442 FRKRGI

-461 IPQLHEYDEKPIKGI
+461 IPQLHDYDEKPIKGI

-482 LKSDEESEADSLTE
+482 LKSDEENKADSLTE
-496 DESKSLIS
+496 DESKSLFS
-504 IFKETL
+504 LFKETL

-548 NQEIPGSKKIL
+548 NQDIPGSKKIL

-570 LAQIHE
+570 LAHIHE
-576 NKGDELLLK
+576 NNGDESLLK
-585 SCVLQVY
+585 SCILQVY

-605 TEFVARMTEIME
+605 TEFVARMTEIMA
-617 HATKK
+617 HATR

>member
-1 MSSDKPE
+1 MSSDKLE
-8 VLEEFE
+8 ALEEFE

-32 HREVFLREVISNAS
+32 HSEVFLREVISNAS

-57 TDKDIVS
+57 TDKNIVS
-64 PDAPLRISIGVDS
+64 PNAPLRISISVDS
-77 EGQTFS
+77 KTQTFS
-83 IADTGIGMTR
+83 IADTGIGMTK
-93 EDLVARIGTIA
+93 EDLVSRIGTIA

-110 FLEQLKEEGK
+110 FLERLKEEGK
-120 PFDANLIGQFG
+120 PFDANMIGQFG

-139 VTDEV
+139 VTDQV
-144 VIETRHADSGSK
+144 VIETRHADPESK
-156 GYRWESSGES
+156 GYRWESTGAS
-166 KFTIEEFPREE
+166 KFTVEEFPREE

-212 PIHVNGEQI
+212 SIHVNGEQV
-221 NTISALWQKNKNEVN
+221 NTISALWQKNKNEVT
-236 DEELEEFYKFISNDF
+236 DEDLEEFYKFISNDF
-251 NPILGHLHLAI
+251 NPILGHLHLSI

-279 FNFLRG
+279 FEFLRG
-285 DDLKSLQLYA
+285 EDLKSLQLYA

-307 LPEYLH
+307 LPEYLR

-333 QSSPVMGKI
+333 QVSPVMGKI

-353 LEGWAKNDQEKYDT
+353 LEDWAKNDQEKYDK

-396 ESTKTEKGKFTSL
+396 ESTKTEKGKLTSL

-442 FRKREI
+442 FRKRGI

-461 IPQLHEYDEKPIKGI
+461 IPQLHDYDEKPIKGI

-482 LKSDEESEADSLTE
+482 LKSDEENKADSLTE
-496 DESKSLIS
+496 DESKSLFS
-504 IFKETL
+504 LFKETL

-548 NQEIPGSKKIL
+548 NQDIPGSKKIL

-570 LAQIHE
+570 LAHIHE
-576 NKGDELLLK
+576 NNGDESLLK

-605 TEFVARMTEIME
+605 TEFVARMTEIMA
-617 HATKK
+617 HATR

>member
-1 MSSDKPE
+1 MSSDKLE
-8 VLEEFE
+8 ALEEFE

-32 HREVFLREVISNAS
+32 HSEVFLREVISNAS

-57 TDKDIVS
+57 TDKNIVS
-64 PDAPLRISIGVDS
+64 PNAPLRISISVDS
-77 EGQTFS
+77 KTQTFS
-83 IADTGIGMTR
+83 IADTGIGMTK
-93 EDLVARIGTIA
+93 EDLVSRIGTIA

-110 FLEQLKEEGK
+110 FLERLKEEGK
-120 PFDANLIGQFG
+120 PFDANMIGQFG

-139 VTDEV
+139 VTDQV
-144 VIETRHADSGSK
+144 VIETRHADPESK
-156 GYRWESSGES
+156 GYRWESTGAS
-166 KFTIEEFPREE
+166 KFTVEEFPREE

-212 PIHVNGEQI
+212 SIHVNGEQV
-221 NTISALWQKNKNEVN
+221 NTISALWQKNKNEVT
-236 DEELEEFYKFISNDF
+236 DEDLEEFYKFISNDF
-251 NPILGHLHLAI
+251 NPILGHLHLSI

-279 FNFLRG
+279 FDFLRG
-285 DDLKSLQLYA
+285 EDLKSLQLYA

-307 LPEYLH
+307 LPEYLR

-333 QSSPVMGKI
+333 QVSPVMGKI

-353 LEGWAKNDQEKYDT
+353 LEDWAKNDQEKYDK
-367 FFTNF
+367 FSTNF

-396 ESTKTEKGKFTSL
+396 ESTKTEIRKLTSL

-442 FRKREI
+442 FRKRGI

-461 IPQLHEYDEKPIKGI
+461 IPQLHDYDEKPIKGI

-482 LKSDEESEADSLTE
+482 LKSDEESKADSLTE
-496 DESKSLIS
+496 DESKSLFS
-504 IFKETL
+504 LFKETL

-548 NQEIPGSKKIL
+548 NQDIPGSKKIL

-570 LAQIHE
+570 LAHIHE
-576 NKGDELLLK
+576 NNGDESLLK
-585 SCVLQVY
+585 SCILQVY

-605 TEFVARMTEIME
+605 TEFVARMTEIMA
-617 HATKK
+617 HATR

>member
-1 MSSDKPE
+1 MSSDKLE
-8 VLEEFE
+8 ALEEFE

-32 HREVFLREVISNAS
+32 HSEVFLREVISNAS
-46 DALNQVRFRQL
+46 DALNLVRFRQL
-57 TDKDIVS
+57 TDKNIVS
-64 PDAPLRISIGVDS
+64 PNAPLRISISVDS
-77 EGQTFS
+77 KTQTFS
-83 IADTGIGMTR
+83 IADTGIGMTK
-93 EDLVARIGTIA
+93 EDLVSRIGTIA

-110 FLEQLKEEGK
+110 FLERLKEEGK
-120 PFDANLIGQFG
+120 PFDANMIGQFG

-139 VTDEV
+139 VTDQV
-144 VIETRHADSGSK
+144 VIETRHADPGSK
-156 GYRWESSGES
+156 GYRWESTGAS
-166 KFTIEEFPREE
+166 KFTVEEFPREE

-212 PIHVNGEQI
+212 SIHVNGEQV
-221 NTISALWQKNKNEVN
+221 NTISALWQKNKNEVT
-236 DEELEEFYKFISNDF
+236 DEDLEEFYKFISNDF
-251 NPILGHLHLAI
+251 NPILGHLHLSI

-279 FNFLRG
+279 FDFLRG
-285 DDLKSLQLYA
+285 EELKSLQLYA

-307 LPEYLH
+307 LPEYLR

-333 QSSPVMGKI
+333 QVSPIMGKI

-353 LEGWAKNDQEKYDT
+353 LEDWAKNDQEKYDK

-396 ESTKTEKGKFTSL
+396 ESTKTEKGKLTSL

-442 FRKREI
+442 FRKRGI

-461 IPQLHEYDEKPIKGI
+461 IPQLHDYDEKPIKGI

-482 LKSDEESEADSLTE
+482 LKSDEENKADSLTE
-496 DESKSLIS
+496 DESKSLFS
-504 IFKETL
+504 LFKETL

-548 NQEIPGSKKIL
+548 NQDIPGSKKIL

-570 LAQIHE
+570 LAHIHE
-576 NKGDELLLK
+576 NNDDESLLK

-605 TEFVARMTEIME
+605 TEFVARMTEIMA
-617 HATKK
+617 HATR

>member
-1 MSSDKPE
+1 MSNDKPE
-8 VLEEFE
+8 ALEEFE

-32 HREVFLREVISNAS
+32 HQEVFLREVISNAS

-64 PDAPLRISIGVDS
+64 PDAPLRININVDS
-77 EGQTFS
+77 KTQTFS
-83 IADTGIGMTR
+83 IADTGIGMTK

-104 SSGTVA
+104 SSGTVN
-110 FLEQLKEEGK
+110 FLERLKEEGK
-120 PFDANLIGQFG
+120 PFDANMIGQFG

-139 VTDEV
+139 VTDQV
-144 VIETRHADSGSK
+144 VIETRHADPGSK
-156 GYRWESSGES
+156 GYRWESTGES
-166 KFTIEEFPREE
+166 RFTIEEFPREE
-177 RGTKISFKLK
+177 RGTRIFFKLK

-212 PIHVNGEQI
+212 PIHVNSEQV
-221 NTISALWQKNKNEVN
+221 NTISALWQKNRNEVT
-236 DEELEEFYKFISNDF
+236 DEELGEFYKFISNDF

-279 FNFLRG
+279 FNFMRG
-285 DDLKSLQLYA
+285 EDLTSLQLYA

-333 QSSPVMGKI
+333 QASPVMAKI

-353 LEGWAKNDQEKYDT
+353 LEDWAKNDKEKYDK
-367 FFTNF
+367 FFANF

-380 STDFGNRDR
+380 STDLGNRDR
-389 LIDLLRF
+389 LVDLLRF
-396 ESTKTEKGKFTSL
+396 ESTRTEKGKFTSL

-415 MQEDQKEIYYLTG
+415 MQEDQKEIYYLSG
-428 ESRAAVELNPNLEY
+428 ENRAALELNPNLEY
-442 FRKREI
+442 FKKRGI

-461 IPQLHEYDEKPIKGI
+461 IQQLHDYDEKPIKGI

-482 LKSDEESEADSLTE
+482 LKSDEESAGDSLSD
-496 DESKSLIS
+496 DESMSLFS
-504 IFKETL
+504 LFKETL

-548 NQEIPGSKKIL
+548 NQDIPASKKIL
-559 EINPSHPLIKN
+559 EINPSHTLIKN

-576 NKGDELLLK
+576 NKGDESLLRN
-585 SCVLQVY
+585 CIHQVY
-592 EGALLIDGNMDSP
+592 EGALLIDGNIDSP

-617 HATKK
+617 HATR

>member
-1 MSSDKPE
+1 MSSDKLE
-8 VLEEFE
+8 ALEEFE

-32 HREVFLREVISNAS
+32 HSEVFLREVISNAS

-57 TDKDIVS
+57 TDKNIVS
-64 PDAPLRISIGVDS
+64 PNAPLRISISVDS
-77 EGQTFS
+77 KTQTFS
-83 IADTGIGMTR
+83 IADTGIGMTK
-93 EDLVARIGTIA
+93 EDLVSRIGTIA

-110 FLEQLKEEGK
+110 FLERLKEDGK
-120 PFDANLIGQFG
+120 PFDANMIGQFG

-139 VTDEV
+139 VTDQV
-144 VIETRHADSGSK
+144 VIETRHADPGSK
-156 GYRWESSGES
+156 GYRWESTEAS
-166 KFTIEEFPREE
+166 KFTVEEFPREE

-212 PIHVNGEQI
+212 PIHVNGEQV
-221 NTISALWQKNKNEVN
+221 NTISALWQKNKNEVT
-236 DEELEEFYKFISNDF
+236 DEDLEEFYKFISNDF
-251 NPILGHLHLAI
+251 NPILGHLHLSI

-279 FNFLRG
+279 FDFLRG
-285 DDLKSLQLYA
+285 EDLKSLQLYA

-307 LPEYLH
+307 LPEYLR

-333 QSSPVMGKI
+333 QVSPIMGKI

-353 LEGWAKNDQEKYDT
+353 LEDWAKNDQEKYDK

-396 ESTKTEKGKFTSL
+396 ESTKTEKGKLTSL

-442 FRKREI
+442 FRKRGI

-461 IPQLHEYDEKPIKGI
+461 IPQLHDYDEKPIKGI

-482 LKSDEESEADSLTE
+482 LKSDEESKADSLTE
-496 DESKSLIS
+496 DESKSLFS
-504 IFKETL
+504 LFKETL
-510 GDKVEDVVESKRL
+510 GDKVEDVVKSKRL

-534 SGMDRQMERMMKMM
+534 SGMDREMERMMKMM
-548 NQEIPGSKKIL
+548 NQDIPGSKKIL

-570 LAQIHE
+570 LAHIHE
-576 NKGDELLLK
+576 NNGDESLLK
-585 SCVLQVY
+585 SCILQVY

-605 TEFVARMTEIME
+605 TEFVARMTEIMA
-617 HATKK
+617 HATR

>member
-1 MSSDKPE
+1 MSSDKLE
-8 VLEEFE
+8 ALEEFE

-32 HREVFLREVISNAS
+32 HSEVFLREVISNAS

-57 TDKDIVS
+57 TDKNIVS
-64 PDAPLRISIGVDS
+64 PNAPLRISISVDS
-77 EGQTFS
+77 KTQTFS
-83 IADTGIGMTR
+83 IADTGIGMTK
-93 EDLVARIGTIA
+93 EDLVSRIGTIA

-110 FLEQLKEEGK
+110 FLERLKEEGK
-120 PFDANLIGQFG
+120 PFDANMIGQFG

-139 VTDEV
+139 VTDQV
-144 VIETRHADSGSK
+144 VIETRHADPESK
-156 GYRWESSGES
+156 GYRWESTGAS
-166 KFTIEEFPREE
+166 KFTVEEFPREE

-212 PIHVNGEQI
+212 SIHVNGEQV
-221 NTISALWQKNKNEVN
+221 NTISALWQKNKNEVT
-236 DEELEEFYKFISNDF
+236 DEDLEEFYKFISNDF
-251 NPILGHLHLAI
+251 NPILGHLHLSI

-279 FNFLRG
+279 FEFLRG
-285 DDLKSLQLYA
+285 EDLKSLQLYA

-307 LPEYLH
+307 LPEYLR

-333 QSSPVMGKI
+333 QVSPVMGKI

-353 LEGWAKNDQEKYDT
+353 LEDWAKNDQEKYDK

-396 ESTKTEKGKFTSL
+396 ESTKTEKGKLTSL

-442 FRKREI
+442 FRKRGI

-461 IPQLHEYDEKPIKGI
+461 IPQLHDYDEKPIKGI

-482 LKSDEESEADSLTE
+482 LKSDEENKADSLTE
-496 DESKSLIS
+496 DESKSLFS
-504 IFKETL
+504 LFKETL

-548 NQEIPGSKKIL
+548 NQDIPGSKKIL

-570 LAQIHE
+570 LAHIHE
-576 NKGDELLLK
+576 NNDDESLLK

-605 TEFVARMTEIME
+605 TEFVARMTEIMA
-617 HATKK
+617 HATR

>member
-1 MSSDKPE
+1 MSSDKLE
-8 VLEEFE
+8 ALEEFE

-32 HREVFLREVISNAS
+32 HSEVFLREVISNAS
-46 DALNQVRFRQL
+46 DALNLVRFRQL
-57 TDKDIVS
+57 TDKNIVS
-64 PDAPLRISIGVDS
+64 PNAPLRISISVDS
-77 EGQTFS
+77 KTQTFS
-83 IADTGIGMTR
+83 IADTGIGMTK
-93 EDLVARIGTIA
+93 EDLVSRIGTIA

-110 FLEQLKEEGK
+110 FLERLKEEGK
-120 PFDANLIGQFG
+120 PFDANMIGQFG

-139 VTDEV
+139 VTDQV
-144 VIETRHADSGSK
+144 VIETRHADPGSK
-156 GYRWESSGES
+156 GYRWESTGAS
-166 KFTIEEFPREE
+166 KFTVEEFPREE

-212 PIHVNGEQI
+212 PIHVNGEQV
-221 NTISALWQKNKNEVN
+221 NTISALWQKNKNEVT
-236 DEELEEFYKFISNDF
+236 DEDLEEFYKFISNDF
-251 NPILGHLHLAI
+251 NPILGHLHLSI

-279 FNFLRG
+279 FDFLRG
-285 DDLKSLQLYA
+285 EELKSLQLYA

-307 LPEYLH
+307 LPEYLR

-333 QSSPVMGKI
+333 QVSPIMGKI

-353 LEGWAKNDQEKYDT
+353 LEDWAKNDQEKYDK

-396 ESTKTEKGKFTSL
+396 ESTKTEKGKLTSL

-442 FRKREI
+442 FRKRGI

-461 IPQLHEYDEKPIKGI
+461 IPQLHDYDEKPIKGI

-482 LKSDEESEADSLTE
+482 LKSDEESKADSLTE
-496 DESKSLIS
+496 DESKSLFS
-504 IFKETL
+504 LFKETL

-534 SGMDRQMERMMKMM
+534 SGMDREMERMMKMM
-548 NQEIPGSKKIL
+548 NQDIPGSKKIL

-570 LAQIHE
+570 LAHIHE
-576 NKGDELLLK
+576 NNGDESLLK
-585 SCVLQVY
+585 SCILQVY

-605 TEFVARMTEIME
+605 TEFVARMTEIMA
-617 HATKK
+617 HATR

>member
-1 MSSDKPE
+1 MSSDKLE
-8 VLEEFE
+8 ALEEFE

-32 HREVFLREVISNAS
+32 HSEVFLREVISNAS

-57 TDKDIVS
+57 TDKNIVS
-64 PDAPLRISIGVDS
+64 PNAPLRISISVDS
-77 EGQTFS
+77 KTQTFS
-83 IADTGIGMTR
+83 IADTGIGMTK
-93 EDLVARIGTIA
+93 EDLVSRIGTIA

-110 FLEQLKEEGK
+110 FLERLKEEGK
-120 PFDANLIGQFG
+120 PFDANMIGQFG

-139 VTDEV
+139 VTDQV
-144 VIETRHADSGSK
+144 VIETRHADPESK
-156 GYRWESSGES
+156 GYRWESTGAS
-166 KFTIEEFPREE
+166 KFTVEEFPREE

-212 PIHVNGEQI
+212 SIHVNGEQV
-221 NTISALWQKNKNEVN
+221 NTISALWQKNKNEVT
-236 DEELEEFYKFISNDF
+236 DEDLEEFYKFISNDF
-251 NPILGHLHLAI
+251 NPILGHLHLSI

-279 FNFLRG
+279 FEFLRG
-285 DDLKSLQLYA
+285 EDLKSLQLYA

-307 LPEYLH
+307 LPEYLR

-333 QSSPVMGKI
+333 QVSPVMGKI

-353 LEGWAKNDQEKYDT
+353 LEDWAKNDQEKYDK

-396 ESTKTEKGKFTSL
+396 ESTKTEKGKLTSL
-409 KDYVAG
+409 KDYLAG

-442 FRKREI
+442 FRKRGI

-461 IPQLHEYDEKPIKGI
+461 IPQLHDYDEKPIKGI

-482 LKSDEESEADSLTE
+482 LKSDEESKADSLTE
-496 DESKSLIS
+496 DESKSLFS
-504 IFKETL
+504 LFKETL

-548 NQEIPGSKKIL
+548 NQDIPGSKKIL
-559 EINPSHPLIKN
+559 EINPSHLLIKN
-570 LAQIHE
+570 LAHIHE
-576 NKGDELLLK
+576 NNGDESLLK
-585 SCVLQVY
+585 SCILQVY

-605 TEFVARMTEIME
+605 TEFVARMTEIMA
-617 HATKK
+617 HATR

>member
-8 VLEEFE
+8 ALEEFE

-32 HREVFLREVISNAS
+32 QREVFLREVISNAS

-64 PDAPLRISIGVDS
+64 PDAPLRINISVDS
-77 EGQTFS
+77 EAQTFS
-83 IADTGIGMTR
+83 IADTGIGMTK
-93 EDLVARIGTIA
+93 EDLVDRVGTIA

-110 FLEQLKEEGK
+110 FLERLKEEGK
-120 PFDANLIGQFG
+120 PFDANMIGQFG

-139 VTDEV
+139 VTDQV
-144 VIETRHADSGSK
+144 VIETRHADQGSK
-156 GYRWESSGES
+156 GYRWESTGES
-166 KFTIEEFPREE
+166 KFTVEEFPREE

-187 DDAKEFSEEYRVNE
+187 DDAKEFGEEHQVNE

-212 PIHVNGEQI
+212 PIHVNGEQV
-221 NTISALWQKNKNEVN
+221 NTISALWQKSKNEVT

-251 NPILGHLHLAI
+251 GSMLGHMHLAI

-307 LPEYLH
+307 LPEYLR

-342 KNVLTGRILSL
+342 KNVLTGRILAL
-353 LEGWAKNDQEKYDT
+353 LEDWAKNDQEKYEQ

-380 STDFGNRDR
+380 SSDYGNRDR

-396 ESTKTEKGKFTSL
+396 ESTKTENGKFTSL
-409 KDYVAG
+409 KDYAAG
-415 MQEDQKEIYYLTG
+415 MPEDQKEIYYLTG
-428 ESRAAVELNPNLEY
+428 ENRAAVELNPNLEY
-442 FRKREI
+442 FTKRGI

-482 LKSDEESEADSLTE
+482 LKSDDENEADSLTE

-504 IFKETL
+504 LFKETL

-548 NQEIPGSKKIL
+548 NQDIPDSKKIL

-570 LAQIHE
+570 LAHIHE
-576 NKGDELLLK
+576 KKGDESLLK
-585 SCVLQVY
+585 SCVLQVFG
-592 EGALLIDGNMDSP
+592 GALLIEGNMDSP
-605 TEFVARMTEIME
+605 TDFVARMTEIME
-617 HATKK
+617 HATR

>member
-8 VLEEFE
+8 ALEEFE

-64 PDAPLRISIGVDS
+64 PDAPLRINISVDS
-77 EGQTFS
+77 EAQTFS
-83 IADTGIGMTR
+83 IADTGIGMTK
-93 EDLVARIGTIA
+93 EDLVDRVGTIA

-110 FLEQLKEEGK
+110 FLERLKEEGK
-120 PFDANLIGQFG
+120 PFDANMIGQFG

-139 VTDEV
+139 VTDQV
-144 VIETRHADSGSK
+144 VIETRHADPGSK
-156 GYRWESSGES
+156 GYRWESTGES
-166 KFTIEEFPREE
+166 KFTVEEFPREG
-177 RGTKISFKLK
+177 RGTTISFKLK

-212 PIHVNGEQI
+212 PIHVNGAQV
-221 NTISALWQKNKNEVN
+221 NTISALWQKSKNEVT

-251 NPILGHLHLAI
+251 GSILGHMHLAI

-307 LPEYLH
+307 LPEYLR

-353 LEGWAKNDQEKYDT
+353 LEDWAKNEQEKYDK

-389 LIDLLRF
+389 MIDLLRF
-396 ESTKTEKGKFTSL
+396 ESTKTEKGEFTSL

-428 ESRAAVELNPNLEY
+428 ENREAVELNPNLEY
-442 FRKREI
+442 FRKRGI

-496 DESKSLIS
+496 GESKSLIS
-504 IFKETL
+504 LFKETL

-548 NQEIPGSKKIL
+548 NQEIPASKKIL

-576 NKGDELLLK
+576 QKGNEPLLK
-585 SCVLQVY
+585 SCVLQVF
-592 EGALLIDGNMDSP
+592 EGTLLIDGNMESP
-605 TEFVARMTEIME
+605 TDFVTRMTEIME
-617 HATKK
+617 HATR

>member
-1 MSSDKPE
+1 MSSDKLE
-8 VLEEFE
+8 ALEEFE

-32 HREVFLREVISNAS
+32 HSEVFLREVISNAS

-57 TDKDIVS
+57 TDKNIVS
-64 PDAPLRISIGVDS
+64 PNAPLRISISVDS
-77 EGQTFS
+77 KTQTFS
-83 IADTGIGMTR
+83 IADTGIGMTK
-93 EDLVARIGTIA
+93 EDLVSRIGTIA

-110 FLEQLKEEGK
+110 FLERLKEEGK
-120 PFDANLIGQFG
+120 PFDANMIGQFG

-139 VTDEV
+139 VTDQV
-144 VIETRHADSGSK
+144 VIETRHADPESK
-156 GYRWESSGES
+156 GYRWESTGAS
-166 KFTIEEFPREE
+166 KFTVEEFPREE

-212 PIHVNGEQI
+212 SIHVNGEQV
-221 NTISALWQKNKNEVN
+221 NTISALWQKNKNEVT
-236 DEELEEFYKFISNDF
+236 DEDLEEFYKFISNDF
-251 NPILGHLHLAI
+251 NPILGHLHLSI

-279 FNFLRG
+279 FDFSRG
-285 DDLKSLQLYA
+285 EDLKSLQLYA

-307 LPEYLH
+307 LPEYLR

-333 QSSPVMGKI
+333 QVSPVMGKI

-353 LEGWAKNDQEKYDT
+353 LEDWAKNDQEKYDK
-367 FFTNF
+367 FSTNF

-396 ESTKTEKGKFTSL
+396 ESTKTEIRKLTSL

-442 FRKREI
+442 FRKRGI

-461 IPQLHEYDEKPIKGI
+461 IPQLHDYDEKPIKGI

-482 LKSDEESEADSLTE
+482 LKSDEESKADSLTE
-496 DESKSLIS
+496 DESKSLFS
-504 IFKETL
+504 LFKETL

-548 NQEIPGSKKIL
+548 NQDIPGSKKIL

-570 LAQIHE
+570 LAHIHE
-576 NKGDELLLK
+576 NNGDESLLK
-585 SCVLQVY
+585 SCILQVY

-605 TEFVARMTEIME
+605 TEFVARMTEIMA
-617 HATKK
+617 HATR

>member
-1 MSSDKPE
+1 MSSDKLE
-8 VLEEFE
+8 ALEEFE

-32 HREVFLREVISNAS
+32 HSEVFLREVISNAS

-57 TDKDIVS
+57 TDKNIVS
-64 PDAPLRISIGVDS
+64 PNAPLRISISVDS
-77 EGQTFS
+77 KTQTFS
-83 IADTGIGMTR
+83 IADTGIGMTK
-93 EDLVARIGTIA
+93 EDLVSRIGTIA

-110 FLEQLKEEGK
+110 FLERLKEDGK
-120 PFDANLIGQFG
+120 PFDANMIGQFG

-139 VTDEV
+139 VTDQV
-144 VIETRHADSGSK
+144 VIETRHADPGSK
-156 GYRWESSGES
+156 GYRWESTGAS
-166 KFTIEEFPREE
+166 KFTVEEFPREE
-177 RGTKISFKLK
+177 RGTKLSFKIK

-212 PIHVNGEQI
+212 PIHVNGEQV
-221 NTISALWQKNKNEVN
+221 NTISALWQKNKNEVT
-236 DEELEEFYKFISNDF
+236 DEDLEEFYKFISNDF
-251 NPILGHLHLAI
+251 NPILGHLHLSI

-279 FNFLRG
+279 FDFSRG
-285 DDLKSLQLYA
+285 EDLKSLQLYA

-307 LPEYLH
+307 LPEYLR

-333 QSSPVMGKI
+333 QVSPVMGKI

-353 LEGWAKNDQEKYDT
+353 LEDWAKNDQEKYDK

-396 ESTKTEKGKFTSL
+396 ESTKTEKGKLTSL

-442 FRKREI
+442 FRKRGI

-461 IPQLHEYDEKPIKGI
+461 IPQLHDYDEKPIKGI

-482 LKSDEESEADSLTE
+482 LKSDEESKADSLTE
-496 DESKSLIS
+496 DESKSLFS
-504 IFKETL
+504 LFKETL

-548 NQEIPGSKKIL
+548 NQDIPGSKKIL

-570 LAQIHE
+570 LAHIHE
-576 NKGDELLLK
+576 NNGDESLLK
-585 SCVLQVY
+585 SCILQVY

-605 TEFVARMTEIME
+605 TEFVARMTEIMA
-617 HATKK
+617 HATR

>member
-1 MSSDKPE
+1 MSSNKPE
-8 VLEEFE
+8 ALEEFE

-19 KQLLHLIVHSLYS
+19 KQLLHLIVHALYS

-46 DALNQVRFRQL
+46 DALNQARFRQL

-64 PDAPLRISIGVDS
+64 PDAPLRISINVDS
-77 EGQTFS
+77 NAQTFS
-83 IADTGIGMTR
+83 IADTGIGMTK

-110 FLEQLKEEGK
+110 FLERLKDEGK
-120 PFDANLIGQFG
+120 PFDANMIGQFG

-139 VTDEV
+139 VTDQV
-144 VIETRHADSGSK
+144 VIETRHADPGSK
-156 GYRWESSGES
+156 GYRWESTGEN
-166 KFTIEEFPREE
+166 KFTVEEFPREE
-177 RGTKISFKLK
+177 RGTKITFKLK

-212 PIHVNGEQI
+212 PIHVNGEQV
-221 NTISALWQKNKNEVN
+221 NTISALWQKNRNEVT

-251 NPILGHLHLAI
+251 NPTLGHLHLAI

-279 FNFLRG
+279 FNFMRG
-285 DDLKSLQLYA
+285 EDLKSLQLYA

-307 LPEYLH
+307 LPEYLR

-333 QSSPVMGKI
+333 QASPVMAKI
-342 KNVLTGRILSL
+342 KNVLRGRILSL
-353 LEGWAKNDQEKYDT
+353 LEGWAKDDQEKYDK

-380 STDFGNRDR
+380 GSDFESRDR
-389 LIDLLRF
+389 LVDLLRF

-415 MQEDQKEIYYLTG
+415 MQADQKEIYYVSG
-428 ESRAAVELNPNLEY
+428 ENRAGVELNPNLEY
-442 FRKREI
+442 FKKRGI

-461 IPQLHEYDEKPIKGI
+461 IPLLSDYDEKPIKGI
-476 ETADLD
+476 ESADLD
-482 LKSDEESEADSLTE
+482 LKSDEESETDGLTE
-496 DESKSLIS
+496 NESKSLIS
-504 IFKETL
+504 LFKETL
-510 GDKVEDVVESKRL
+510 GDKVEDVAESKRL

-548 NQEIPGSKKIL
+548 NQDIPASKKIL

-576 NKGDELLLK
+576 NRGDESLLK

-592 EGALLIDGNMDSP
+592 EGTLLIDGNMESP

-617 HATKK
+617 HATR

>member
-1 MSSDKPE
+1 MSNDKPE
-8 VLEEFE
+8 ALEEFE

-32 HREVFLREVISNAS
+32 HQEVFLREVISNAS

-64 PDAPLRISIGVDS
+64 PDAPLRININVDS
-77 EGQTFS
+77 KTQTFS
-83 IADTGIGMTR
+83 IADTGIGMTK

-104 SSGTVA
+104 SSGTVN
-110 FLEQLKEEGK
+110 FLERLKEEGK
-120 PFDANLIGQFG
+120 PFDANIIGQFG

-139 VTDEV
+139 VTDQV
-144 VIETRHADSGSK
+144 VIETRHADPESK
-156 GYRWESSGES
+156 GYRWESTGES
-166 KFTIEEFPREE
+166 KFTVEEFPREE

-187 DDAKEFSEEYRVNE
+187 DDAKEFSEEYRINE
-201 IIKKYSNFADF
+201 IIKRYSNFADF
-212 PIHVNGEQI
+212 PIHVNGEQV
-221 NTISALWQKNKNEVN
+221 NTISALWQKNRNEVT
-236 DEELEEFYKFISNDF
+236 DEELEEFYKFISDDF

-279 FNFLRG
+279 FNFMRGEDLR
-285 DDLKSLQLYA
+285 SLQLYA

-307 LPEYLH
+307 LPEYLR

-333 QSSPVMGKI
+333 QASPVMGKI

-353 LEGWAKNDQEKYDT
+353 LEDWAKNDKEKYDK

-389 LIDLLRF
+389 LVDLLRF
-396 ESTKTEKGKFTSL
+396 ESTNTEAGILTSL

-415 MQEDQKEIYYLTG
+415 MQEDQKEIYYLSG
-428 ESRAAVELNPNLEY
+428 ENRAAVELNPNLEY
-442 FRKREI
+442 FRKRGI

-461 IPQLHEYDEKPIKGI
+461 IPQLHDYDEKPIKGI

-504 IFKETL
+504 LFKETL

-548 NQEIPGSKKIL
+548 NQDIPGSKKIL

-570 LAQIHE
+570 LAHIHD
-576 NKGDELLLK
+576 NKADESILK

-617 HATKK
+617 HATR

>member
-1 MSSDKPE
+1 MSSDKLE
-8 VLEEFE
+8 ALEEFE

-32 HREVFLREVISNAS
+32 HSEVFLREVISNAS

-57 TDKDIVS
+57 TDKNIVS
-64 PDAPLRISIGVDS
+64 PNAPLRISISVDS
-77 EGQTFS
+77 KTQTFS
-83 IADTGIGMTR
+83 IADTGIGMTK
-93 EDLVARIGTIA
+93 EDLVSRIGTIA

-110 FLEQLKEEGK
+110 FLERLKEEGK
-120 PFDANLIGQFG
+120 PFDANMIGQFG

-139 VTDEV
+139 VTDQV
-144 VIETRHADSGSK
+144 VIETRHADPESK
-156 GYRWESSGES
+156 GYRWESTGAS
-166 KFTIEEFPREE
+166 KFTVEEFPREE

-212 PIHVNGEQI
+212 SIHVNGEQV
-221 NTISALWQKNKNEVN
+221 NTISALWQKNKNEVT
-236 DEELEEFYKFISNDF
+236 DEDLEEFYKFISNDF
-251 NPILGHLHLAI
+251 NPILGHLHLSI

-279 FNFLRG
+279 FEFLRG
-285 DDLKSLQLYA
+285 EDLKSLQLYA

-307 LPEYLH
+307 LPEYLR

-333 QSSPVMGKI
+333 QVSPVMGKI

-353 LEGWAKNDQEKYDT
+353 LEDWAKNDQEKYDK

-396 ESTKTEKGKFTSL
+396 ESTKTEKGKLTSL

-442 FRKREI
+442 FRKRGI

-461 IPQLHEYDEKPIKGI
+461 IPQLHDYDEKPIKGI

-482 LKSDEESEADSLTE
+482 LKSDEESKADSLTE
-496 DESKSLIS
+496 DESKSLFS
-504 IFKETL
+504 LFKETL

-548 NQEIPGSKKIL
+548 NQDIPGSKKIL

-570 LAQIHE
+570 LAHIHE
-576 NKGDELLLK
+576 NNGDESLLK
-585 SCVLQVY
+585 SCILQVY

-605 TEFVARMTEIME
+605 TEFVARMTEIMA
-617 HATKK
+617 HATR

>member
-8 VLEEFE
+8 AMEEFE

-64 PDAPLRISIGVDS
+64 PDAPLRISIGVDA
-77 EGQTFS
+77 EAQTFS
-83 IADTGIGMTR
+83 IADTGIGMTK
-93 EDLVARIGTIA
+93 EDLVDRVGTIA

-110 FLEQLKEEGK
+110 FLERLKEEGK
-120 PFDANLIGQFG
+120 PFDANMIGQFG

-139 VTDEV
+139 VTDQV
-144 VIETRHADSGSK
+144 VIETRHADPGST
-156 GYRWESSGES
+156 GYRWESTGES
-166 KFTIEEFPREE
+166 KFTVEEFPREE

-187 DDAKEFSEEYRVNE
+187 DDAKEFGEEHQVNE
-201 IIKKYSNFADF
+201 TIKKYSNFADF
-212 PIHVNGEQI
+212 PIHVNGEQV
-221 NTISALWQKNKNEVN
+221 NTISALWQKSKNEVT

-251 NPILGHLHLAI
+251 GSILGHMHLAI

-272 FVPETAP
+272 FVPESAP

-307 LPEYLH
+307 LPEYLR

-353 LEGWAKNDQEKYDT
+353 LEDWAKNDQEKYDK

-409 KDYVAG
+409 KDYAAG
-415 MQEDQKEIYYLTG
+415 MPEDQKEIYYLTG
-428 ESRAAVELNPNLEY
+428 ENREAVELNPNLEY
-442 FRKREI
+442 FRKRGI

-476 ETADLD
+476 EAADLD
-482 LKSDEESEADSLTE
+482 LKPDEESEADSLTE

-504 IFKETL
+504 LFKETL

-548 NQEIPGSKKIL
+548 NQEIPASKKIL

-570 LAQIHE
+570 LAQIRE
-576 NKGDELLLK
+576 NKGGESLLK
-585 SCVLQVY
+585 SCVLQVF

-605 TEFVARMTEIME
+605 TDFVARMTEIME
-617 HATKK
+617 HATR